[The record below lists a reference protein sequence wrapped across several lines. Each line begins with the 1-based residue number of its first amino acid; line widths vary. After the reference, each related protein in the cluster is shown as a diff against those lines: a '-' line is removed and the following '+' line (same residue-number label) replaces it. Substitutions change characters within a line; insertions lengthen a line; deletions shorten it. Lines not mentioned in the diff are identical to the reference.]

1 MNKFY
6 HLFDH
11 KFDRMSLLQL
21 FKTHESET
29 LLHVEKGIYNCVN
42 PMALMQERRP
52 LFSELGMHQNSSDVM
67 LCSIEKATGLH
78 CNPGNN
84 GLAILLLEGQLNF
97 DFYSY
102 KAPMVEGKT
111 SFMPGDTTPEVINTH
126 QTMIRGLDKPMVF
139 NGRLIH
145 NYWPTTKA
153 VFYAVKIPLGYSWEK
168 TITLLSL

>member
-11 KFDRMSLLQL
+11 RHDSSLLQL
-21 FKTHESET
+21 FKTYESEG
-29 LLHVEKGIYNCVN
+29 LLHVEKELYRCVDT
-42 PMALMQERRP
+42 MSLMQQKQP
-52 LFSELGMHQNSSDVM
+52 LFDELGMVQNPSDMM
-67 LCSIEKATGLH
+67 LCSIDRSTGLH

-84 GLAILLLEGQLNF
+84 GLAIIPLEGELNF
-97 DFYSY
+97 DFYDY
-102 KAPMVEGKT
+102 KPPLVDGKT
-111 SFMPGDTTPEVINTH
+111 SFMPSDTTPEVLNTH
-126 QTMIRGLDKPMVF
+126 RTMIRGLDKPMVF

-153 VFYAVKIPLGYSWEK
+153 IFYAVKIPLGYSWEK